1 VTKNIS
7 KEKQKEEKSKDDLF
21 NCLHESCVLSN

>member
-7 KEKQKEEKSKDDLF
+7 KEKQKEAKKMVFLIVYMSL
-21 NCLHESCVLSN
+21 VY